1 MGAFMQRKIR
11 MTPVR
16 LLVLGYLVIILV
28 GAILLVLPFSSK
40 MDGGAPFMEAL
51 FTAVSA
57 SCVTGLVLQDTYAYW
72 SGFGQAVILVLIQMG
87 GIGFMTVVFAIFRLG
102 GKKIGL
108 KERTFMQ
115 ESVNAPA
122 LGGMMRLTM
131 TILIGTLIFEFLG
144 AVVLCFRF
152 VPDFGWGKGIW
163 FAVFTSV
170 SSFCNAGF
178 DLMGAAGVEF
188 ASLTAYSGDPII
200 CLTVPFLIIVGGLG
214 FFVWDDLKEHKFHF
228 RTYALHTKLV
238 LVTTAALIVVPTILF
253 IIAENEL
260 PWQER
265 IFSSFFTAVSPRTAG
280 FNVLPL
286 SGEGSVK
293 EVVIFVTICLM
304 FVGGSSGS
312 TAGGIKTNTFATL
325 LLALVSLLRGKR
337 SVECFGRRI
346 DEENVKN
353 ASQFVTLYLLFAV
366 VGVVLIC
373 LFEQNNQ
380 AVPSLTSVV
389 FEVISA
395 IGTVGLTLGITPNL
409 CIGSEIVLAVLMYLG
424 RVGCLTFMLS
434 LRTPSTPAAALPL
447 EKVCIG

>member
-1 MGAFMQRKIR
+1 MGA
-11 MTPVR
+11 
-16 LLVLGYLVIILV
+16 
-28 GAILLVLPFSSK
+28 
-40 MDGGAPFMEAL
+40 
-51 FTAVSA
+51 
-57 SCVTGLVLQDTYAYW
+57 
-72 SGFGQAVILVLIQMG
+72 SG
-87 GIGFMTVVFAIFRLG
+87 
-102 GKKIGL
+102 
-108 KERTFMQ
+108 E
-115 ESVNAPA
+115 
-122 LGGMMRLTM
+122 
-131 TILIGTLIFEFLG
+131 
-144 AVVLCFRF
+144 
-152 VPDFGWGKGIW
+152 
-163 FAVFTSV
+163 
-170 SSFCNAGF
+170 
-178 DLMGAAGVEF
+178 EF

-228 RTYALHTKLV
+228 RKYALHTKLV
-238 LVTTAALIVVPTILF
+238 LVTTAALIVVPTLLF
-253 IIAENEL
+253 ILAENDL

-280 FNVLPL
+280 FNILPL
-286 SGEGSVK
+286 SGVGAVK

-325 LLALVSLLRGKR
+325 LLALISLLRGKH

-366 VGVVLIC
+366 VGIILIC
-373 LFEQNNQ
+373 LFEQNNS
-380 AVPSLTSVV
+380 AVPSLTAVV

-434 LRTPSTPAAALPL
+434 LGTPNAPAATLPL
-447 EKVCIG
+447 EKVRIG

>member
-40 MDGGAPFMEAL
+40 MDGGAPFMEAF

-87 GIGFMTVVFAIFRLG
+87 GIGFMTVVFAFFRLG

-108 KERTFMQ
+108 KERIFMQ

-200 CLTVPFLIIVGGLG
+200 CITIPLLIIIGGLG
-214 FFVWDDLKEHKFHF
+214 FFVWDDLKEHKFRF
-228 RTYALHTKLV
+228 RKYALHTKLV
-238 LVTTAALIVVPTILF
+238 LVTTAVLIVLPTAIIIL
-253 IIAENEL
+253 AENGL

-265 IFSSFFTAVSPRTAG
+265 ILSSFFTAVSPRTAG

-286 SGEGSVK
+286 SGTGAVK
-293 EVVIFVTICLM
+293 EAVIFTTILLM

-325 LLALVSLLRGKR
+325 CLSLLSLLTGKH

-353 ASQFVTLYLLFAV
+353 AQQFVTLYLLLACAAV
-366 VGVVLIC
+366 IIIC
-373 LFEQNNQ
+373 LLEQNNPT
-380 AVPSLTSVV
+380 VTSLTDVV
-389 FEVISA
+389 FEVFSA
-395 IGTVGLTLGITPNL
+395 IGTVGLTLGITPTL
-409 CIGSEIVLAVLMYLG
+409 CIGSEIVLALLMYLG

-434 LRTPSTPAAALPL
+434 LRTPNSPAAALPM
-447 EKVCIG
+447 EKVRIG

>member
-1 MGAFMQRKIR
+1 
-11 MTPVR
+11 
-16 LLVLGYLVIILV
+16 
-28 GAILLVLPFSSK
+28 
-40 MDGGAPFMEAL
+40 
-51 FTAVSA
+51 
-57 SCVTGLVLQDTYAYW
+57 
-72 SGFGQAVILVLIQMG
+72 
-87 GIGFMTVVFAIFRLG
+87 
-102 GKKIGL
+102 
-108 KERTFMQ
+108 
-115 ESVNAPA
+115 
-122 LGGMMRLTM
+122 
-131 TILIGTLIFEFLG
+131 
-144 AVVLCFRF
+144 
-152 VPDFGWGKGIW
+152 
-163 FAVFTSV
+163 
-170 SSFCNAGF
+170 
-178 DLMGAAGVEF
+178 MGAAGVEF

-228 RTYALHTKLV
+228 SKYALHTKLV

-366 VGVVLIC
+366 GGGVLIC

-447 EKVCIG
+447 EKVRIG